1 MGIRPPDWTNR
12 VPPLDG
18 TRPSRRVERPAEEAE
33 KEEHPEPRQE
43 EEQQQQ
49 EEQRREPQPPKPPG
63 LDVRI

>member
-12 VPPLDG
+12 VPPLEG

-33 KEEHPEPRQE
+33 KEEHQEP
-43 EEQQQQ
+43 QQ
-49 EEQRREPQPPKPPG
+49 EEQRRREPKTPEPAPAEKPPG